1 MAPPDFTGHTLI
13 DYTNIRSALGV
24 GWGAAGTIA
33 PYLSVGDDGLLLDNQ
48 NMDIDV
54 RHHIK
59 QDPILIDL
67 TALNSDTLIA
77 PRETGRML
85 FYIRSQDSLR
95 LYSDFNDFATD
106 LANSL
111 DGATTARSMHARG
124 LYDVDTNVFSAYKIG
139 VYLLEP

>member
-1 MAPPDFTGHTLI
+1 
-13 DYTNIRSALGV
+13 V

-106 LANSL
+106 LSNSL

-124 LYDVDTNVFSAYKIG
+124 LYDADSNIFHAYKIG